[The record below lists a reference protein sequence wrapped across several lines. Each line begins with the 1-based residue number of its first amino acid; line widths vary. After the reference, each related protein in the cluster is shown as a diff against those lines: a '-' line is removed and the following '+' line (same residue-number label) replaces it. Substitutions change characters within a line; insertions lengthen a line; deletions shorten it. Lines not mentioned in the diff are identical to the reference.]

1 MGYVYLFPHN
11 SYLNYSSY
19 FIYLQDSAIETP
31 VVMVGNKV
39 DQVGD
44 RMVTTEEGQ
53 RRSKE
58 IGCVCFHE
66 ISVRES
72 IDQARRIFFF
82 RSVASTADGFRDK
95 TGRVSFSR
103 TKPPQWSPHANSS

>member
-1 MGYVYLFPHN
+1 MVL
-11 SYLNYSSY
+11 
-19 FIYLQDSAIETP
+19 
-31 VVMVGNKV
+31 VGNKT

-44 RMVTTEEGQ
+44 RMVSTDEGQ

-72 IDQARRIFFF
+72 IDQVRFFF
-82 RSVASTADGFRDK
+82 ILYNLKYIPNF
-95 TGRVSFSR
+95 
-103 TKPPQWSPHANSS
+103 

>member
-1 MGYVYLFPHN
+1 MVL
-11 SYLNYSSY
+11 
-19 FIYLQDSAIETP
+19 
-31 VVMVGNKV
+31 VGNKV

-72 IDQARRIFFF
+72 IDQVGLYARVVKQNLIDILSTICHSYTQPAARR
-82 RSVASTADGFRDK
+82 TL
-95 TGRVSFSR
+95 
-103 TKPPQWSPHANSS
+103 